1 VVLPEPDGS
10 TTVLEG
16 PLLHEGREIG
26 EITNE
31 VDAWSEPLV
40 RQAIA
45 DALAKQ
51 VTRAPIAETAHNIKG
66 QHMNKLEEM
75 WAALA
80 AYQSKADAAGHGA
93 TWAAMCKERTAE
105 AAVAASNAA
114 AYTAYAAAKAAA
126 VASAVNATADAAAAS
141 AAASAAADADA
152 ADADA
157 DAKAAADAEKWARI
171 AIERI
176 NKVLAAQPAQPLTKE
191 QVQPAQG
198 ELEDLLDMYWDLAYA
213 EGHSHGKESY
223 GTKANETRHKI
234 RALLQSSAERVPL
247 EPVNCDTCRYH
258 YKDLYQKPCNTC
270 IHSGDFGSNFEPR
283 FEIKK
288 GQQ

>member
-1 VVLPEPDGS
+1 MTTYITQEQAVALSKTIDWTFHPFHATELCNAAIQHHRDSLMAGVVLPEPDGS

-66 QHMNKLEEM
+66 QHMSKLEEM
-75 WAALA
+75 WAALT
-80 AYQSKADAAGHGA
+80 AYQPQADAAGHGES
-93 TWAAMCKERTAE
+93 WAAMCKERT
-105 AAVAASNAA
+105 VAAARA
-114 AYTAYAAAKAAA
+114 AYY
-126 VASAVNATADAAAAS
+126 
-141 AAASAAADADA
+141 AADAYW
-152 ADADA
+152 
-157 DAKAAADAEKWARI
+157 WAQQ

-191 QVQPAQG
+191 QVAK
-198 ELEDLLDMYWDLAYA
+198 LLTALASVMNKNAAIYEA
-213 EGHSHGKESY
+213 
-223 GTKANETRHKI
+223 I
-234 RALLQSSAERVPL
+234 
-247 EPVNCDTCRYH
+247 
-258 YKDLYQKPCNTC
+258 
-270 IHSGDFGSNFEPR
+270 
-283 FEIKK
+283 EIMK
-288 GQQ
+288 GVRG